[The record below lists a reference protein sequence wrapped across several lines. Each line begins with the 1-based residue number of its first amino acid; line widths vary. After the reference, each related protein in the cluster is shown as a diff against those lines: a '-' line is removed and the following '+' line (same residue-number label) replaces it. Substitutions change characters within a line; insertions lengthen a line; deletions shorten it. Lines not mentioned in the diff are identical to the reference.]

1 MMDAETMDRYFDEH
15 QVDGELP
22 QEEIAKLMS
31 IALSG
36 GSDTMTT
43 AEDESVP
50 EETAE
55 APKAEQPPEPEQNR
69 EPDMTMKR
77 DAERPAIVA
86 KDGYNTIPY
95 SELADA
101 REAAQNERSHREAL
115 EREVAALRAKYE
127 GGDKNET
134 EIDEETDDDTE
145 DEQAPIDKL
154 RDDWPEVAEAMD
166 GVFAKQQAR
175 IKDLEAVIAQL
186 TPTTEQIEAE
196 RQMREHFGRIE
207 SAHPDAEAI
216 IASQAFADWRAA
228 QPKFIQQIFGAVL
241 DRGSAEQVIELF
253 DGFKSST
260 GWESNR
266 SVLAVDNSYRG
277 KDDNMARQT
286 VVEQARQQV
295 KTTTP
300 KSLSDIPG
308 GAAVPTDPIE
318 TFMQMGQGAK
328 MDKMLDMS
336 PDKIEEM
343 LGRAV

>member
-1 MMDAETMDRYFDEH
+1 MDAETMDKYFDEH

-43 AEDESVP
+43 ADDESVP

-55 APKAEQPPEPEQNR
+55 APKAEQPPPEPEQDR
-69 EPDMTMKR
+69 EPDLTMKR
-77 DAERPAIVA
+77 DTERPAIVA

-101 REAAQNERSHREAL
+101 REAAQNERSQREAL
-115 EREVAALRAKYE
+115 ERELAALRAKYE
-127 GGDKNET
+127 GGDKNER
-134 EIDEETDDDTE
+134 DEETDDDTE

-166 GVFAKQQAR
+166 GVFAEQQAR

-207 SAHPDAEAI
+207 AAHPDAEAI
-216 IASQAFADWRAA
+216 IASQAFADWQAA

-266 SVLAVDNSYRG
+266 PVLAVDNSYKS

-308 GAAVPTDPIE
+308 GAAVQIDPVE
-318 TFMQMGQGAK
+318 TFQQMGQGQQI
-328 MDKMLDMS
+328 DKMLTMS
-336 PDKIEEM
+336 PDAIEQM
-343 LGRAV
+343 IARAV